1 MAAPASRHLV
11 LAGGGHSHVLVLT
24 ALIEQPEPRLRLTVV
39 SPGRY
44 ATYSGMVP
52 GVIAGQY
59 ALRAAQIDVAALAA
73 RAGAAFVPARA
84 VRVDPAK
91 RTLLLDDGAA
101 LAYDLLSF
109 DIGSRP
115 KRIAAMDPAAPVIAL
130 RPIERAVA
138 ELDTAVTAP
147 RADGGPGIVVVGSG
161 AGGSEV
167 ALALAARLRERP
179 RMITVCDPGAHPV
192 ESRGPRTAVR
202 VERAFAEVGIDFV
215 GGATVERVTREG
227 VTFAGRRELPAD
239 VIIWATGAAAPDLFA
254 ASGLPVDAC
263 GHLLVDA
270 ALRCTTHSDIFAAG
284 DCATMTAHPDLPKA
298 GVFAVRQAPILARNL
313 RAAAR
318 DEPLVPYQPQRRY
331 LALLNTCD
339 GRAIFSYGHF
349 AYRGRSAWWL
359 KDWIDRRF
367 VARFNRAVGG
377 QSVRR

>member
-1 MAAPASRHLV
+1 MV
-11 LAGGGHSHVLVLT
+11 LA
-24 ALIEQPEPRLRLTVV
+24 ALIEHPEPRLRLTVV
-39 SPGRY
+39 APGRY

-59 ALRAAQIDVAALAA
+59 ALRAAQIDVAALAE

-84 VRVDPAK
+84 MRVDAAH
-91 RTLLLDDGAA
+91 RTLVLDDGAA

-109 DIGSRP
+109 DVGSQP
-115 KRIAAMDPAAPVIAL
+115 KRIPAMDPAAPVIAL

-138 ELDTAVTAP
+138 QLDGALATP
-147 RADGGPGIVVVGSG
+147 RADGGPRIVVVGGG

-167 ALALAARLRERP
+167 ALALAARLRGQP
-179 RMITVCDPGAHPV
+179 RTITVCDPAAHPV
-192 ESRGPRTAVR
+192 ESHGPRTAVL
-202 VERAFAEVGIDFV
+202 VERAFTEVGIDFI
-215 GGATVERVTREG
+215 GGAMVERVTREG
-227 VTFAGRRELPAD
+227 VVLAGRRALPAD
-239 VIIWATGAAAPDLFA
+239 VIIWSTGAGAPDLFA
-254 ASGLPVDAC
+254 ASGLPVDAA

-270 ALRCTTHSDIFAAG
+270 TLRCTAHHDIFAAG
-284 DCATMTAHPDLPKA
+284 DCATVTTHPDLPKA

-318 DEPLVPYQPQRRY
+318 GEPLVPYQPQRRF

-339 GRAIFSYGHF
+339 GRAIFSYGRF

-367 VARFNRAVGG
+367 VARLTA
-377 QSVRR
+377 